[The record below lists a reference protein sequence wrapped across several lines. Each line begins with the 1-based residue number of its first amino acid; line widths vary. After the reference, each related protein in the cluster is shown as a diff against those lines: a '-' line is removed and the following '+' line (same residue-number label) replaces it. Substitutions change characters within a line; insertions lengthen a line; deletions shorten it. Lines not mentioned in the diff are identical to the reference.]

1 MVRTPVLSL
10 TCALVVMLGR
20 VDLAQ
25 SAPVLLFSEN
35 FNGYTHFPV
44 AIPAG
49 DPVNLGIPEVSEGAQ
64 KFWYGARFE
73 GGVGTIDSDLFV
85 QKWGSNLNET
95 PSARF
100 EDGAGLL
107 FRIDTTGYGNI
118 LLDFDWRT
126 FATQPVNR
134 FVVGYHVGDDLGL
147 NTTTN
152 RLLTLD
158 WTKWTELLRSPRVD
172 AFRHEQFALPGN
184 VGPVYVAFWI
194 QSIETQY
201 GKIDNITV
209 NAGTVIVIPEPAAGM
224 LGLLV
229 LVFLGKRRPITR
241 SL

>member
-1 MVRTPVLSL
+1 MRRFSTIQFG
-10 TCALVVMLGR
+10 CAILAMLG
-20 VDLAQ
+20 VIA
-25 SAPVLLFSEN
+25 STHGAPVLLFSEN

-64 KFWYGARFE
+64 KFWYAGRFQ
-73 GGVGTIDSDLFV
+73 GGEGTIDSDLAV

-100 EDGAGLL
+100 EDGAGLI
-107 FRIDTTGYGNI
+107 FRIDTTGFANI

-147 NTTTN
+147 TTTTN

-172 AFRHEQFALPGN
+172 AFRHEQFSLPSN

-194 QSIETQY
+194 QSVETQY
-201 GKIDNITV
+201 GKIDNIAV
-209 NAGTVIVIPEPAAGM
+209 NAGSIVVIPEPAAGV
-224 LGLLV
+224 LSLFALV
-229 LVFLGKRRPITR
+229 ILGKRCPLAR